1 MITKNIEILP
11 MIVEDTETI
20 ARIHTQSW
28 QESYKGI
35 LEQEYLDSL
44 TYVSRLEFRK
54 KIITNQAQ
62 EELHIGLCVGFS
74 GTPLLDRF
82 RSKNS
87 CPAAWCILKISF
99 PS

>member
-62 EELHIGLCVGFS
+62 EELHIHSSNKQYRLM
-74 GTPLLDRF
+74 RRIF
-82 RSKNS
+82 RH
-87 CPAAWCILKISF
+87 AALG
-99 PS
+99 